1 MLKSKNKAIVLSIF
15 LVSTTV
21 ACYQAN
27 AQAPARIHVTKWAI
41 VDSGLSDL
49 LNNGW
54 MPINITTTDV
64 ATPPEPGLP
73 NLRSPG
79 IRSVSFTYLLTKNGK
94 YINCKISDPE
104 PTRASYSAC
113 RSIN

>member
-1 MLKSKNKAIVLSIF
+1 MLGSKNRVIILNVF
-15 LVSTTV
+15 LISTILT
-21 ACYQAN
+21 CYQTN
-27 AQAPARIHVTKWAI
+27 AQIPAKTHVTKWAI

-54 MPINITTTDV
+54 IPINITTTDV
-64 ATPPEPGLP
+64 ATAPEPGLP